1 MQEDSQLALLY
12 MLTFI
17 IYTNT
22 MLGYHSVHID
32 FLPDMC
38 KDIKDGVCYGC
49 GNVILFNVVLIA
61 PVSTTQEKTH

>member
-1 MQEDSQLALLY
+1 
-12 MLTFI
+12 
-17 IYTNT
+17 